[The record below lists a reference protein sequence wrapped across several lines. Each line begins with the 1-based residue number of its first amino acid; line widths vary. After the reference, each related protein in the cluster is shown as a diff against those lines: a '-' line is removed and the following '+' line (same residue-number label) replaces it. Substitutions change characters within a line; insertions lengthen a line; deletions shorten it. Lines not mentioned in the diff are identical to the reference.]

1 MSEGVFTRRIEDMR
15 QRVATLRQ
23 LPGKSPLQQ
32 QALLTEALEK
42 LETALEEL
50 EVVEEEL
57 VAAHEEVEVERQRYQ
72 ELFDFAPDGYL
83 VTDREGTIR
92 EANRAAAMLLNVSPQ
107 FLVGKSLLVFIDREE
122 RHAFYSQLTRLF
134 QGGGLERQ
142 LPWEDPLERQEW
154 ELRLR
159 PGQSYQRVG
168 LPFEASLAAAPVRSS
183 DGQLV
188 ALRWL
193 IRDITK
199 HKQIEVQLRHNA
211 FHDALTGLPNR
222 DLFMDRLGQ
231 AVEHAKRHKDYMFA
245 VLFLDLD
252 RFKMINDNLGHTLG
266 DQCLIITARR
276 LEACLRPTDTAARL
290 GGDEFTVLLENIK
303 DVSDAINVAQ
313 RIQEQL
319 KLPFDL
325 RVTPTPILKGVPGK
339 PSPST
344 EDPAWGCPTPESGPH
359 EVFTSASIGVAFSTG
374 SYHRPEDLLRDADI
388 AMYRAKE
395 LGKARCEIF
404 NTDMYT
410 DAIAQLQLETDLR
423 RAIERREFRIHY
435 QPIVTLETGIITG
448 FEALVRWQ
456 RPTGGDLIY
465 PADFIPAAREAGLSM
480 AIDRWVFREA
490 CRQIQQWQAESR
502 SLAGPQPPGG
512 YPALTMSVNFC
523 SRHFIQP
530 DLIEYIEQVLQET
543 GLEAHNLKLEITE
556 SVLIE
561 NTDAAINTLL
571 QLQALGVQVCLDDFG
586 TGYSSLS
593 YLHRFPINTLK
604 IDRSFISN
612 MSAKNENLEIVRTI
626 VKLAK
631 TLSMDVV
638 AEGVETAEQLVQL
651 RELKCGFAQGYYF
664 SKPLDSEAA
673 GAFVKENLIKTTNQ
687 HNGIGI
693 DNA

>member
-1 MSEGVFTRRIEDMR
+1 MSEGGFTRRIEDMR

-32 QALLTEALEK
+32 QAVLTEALEK

-50 EVVEEEL
+50 QVVEEEL
-57 VAAHEEVEVERQRYQ
+57 VSAHEEIEVERQRYQ

-83 VTDREGTIR
+83 VTDREGKIR
-92 EANRAAAMLLNVSPQ
+92 EANRAAARLLNVSHQ
-107 FLVGKSLLVFIDREE
+107 FLVGKSLLVFVDREE

-134 QGGGLERQ
+134 QGRGLEHQ

-168 LPFEASLAAAPVRSS
+168 LPFEASLTAAPVRSS

-188 ALRWL
+188 TLRWL

-199 HKQIEVQLRHNA
+199 HKQIEAQLRHNA

-222 DLFMDRLGQ
+222 DLFMDRLGR
-231 AVEHAKRHKDYMFA
+231 AVEHAKRHKNYWFA

-266 DQCLIITARR
+266 DQFLITTARR

-290 GGDEFTVLLENIK
+290 GGDEFTVLLEDIK
-303 DVSDAINVAQ
+303 GVSDAIHVAQ

-319 KLPFDL
+319 TLPFDL
-325 RVTPTPILKGVPGK
+325 RAAPIPKGVAGR

-344 EDPAWGCPTPESGPH
+344 EDLTWGCPNPEVDPH
-359 EVFTSASIGVAFSTG
+359 EVFTSASIGIAFSAG
-374 SYHRPEDLLRDADI
+374 SYQRPEDLLRDADI

-410 DAIAQLQLETDLR
+410 DAIARLQLENDLR

-448 FEALVRWQ
+448 FEALIRWQ
-456 RPTGGDLIY
+456 RPTSGDLIY
-465 PADFIPAAREAGLSM
+465 PGEFMPAARETGLSI

-490 CRQIQQWQAESR
+490 CRQIQEWQAELR
-502 SLAGPQPPGG
+502 SPAGDLAGTDPQGG

-523 SRHFIQP
+523 SRHFMQP
-530 DLIEYIEQVLQET
+530 DLLQYIEQVLQET
-543 GLEAHNLKLEITE
+543 GLEAHSLKLEITE

-561 NTDAAINTLL
+561 NTDTATNTLL

-612 MSAKNENLEIVRTI
+612 MIARNENLEIVRAI

-651 RELKCGFAQGYYF
+651 RELKCGSAQGYYF
-664 SKPLDSEAA
+664 SKPLEREAA
-673 GAFVKENLIKTTNQ
+673 GAFVKENLIKTTN
-687 HNGIGI
+687 
-693 DNA
+693 